1 MPASLSPEQI
11 AQYQH
16 DGYLFPVDCLTP
28 DEVRHFRSRLEEF
41 EQAQG
46 DTFGRLPDLVR
57 SKSHLLFTWMDE
69 LVRHPKVLDAVES
82 IIGPNILLYHLTSWL
97 KEPHETTHVSWHQDG
112 TYFGLE
118 PAEQITAWIALTNST
133 PEMGCIKLL
142 PGTHAIG
149 QKPHDDTAVPG
160 NLLSRGQTIRHRL
173 DYDDYVMMPL
183 KAGQVSL
190 HHTHLVHCSEP
201 NRTDRRRI
209 GIGVS
214 YIPTHCRLANEG
226 ARVTA
231 ALYEAATTTE
241 ILISSRSRRAT
252 SMRDRGPHMPRRWS
266 GSSNRTACL
275 RHGAGPATSA
285 SEDQAGSLMWVAR
298 IRRSDSGSLIV
309 AGATPFRKS
318 WYS

>member
-1 MPASLSPEQI
+1 MPGSLSSEYVV
-11 AQYQH
+11 QYQR
-16 DGYLFPVDCLTP
+16 DGYLFPLDCLTP
-28 DEVRHFRSRLEEF
+28 DEARYYRLRLEEF
-41 EQAQG
+41 ERAQG

-97 KEPHETTHVSWHQDG
+97 KEPHETSHVSWHQDG

-118 PAEQITAWIALTNST
+118 PAEQITAWIALTDST

-142 PGTHAIG
+142 PGTHVIG
-149 QKPHDDTAVPG
+149 QKPHDDTSVPG

-173 DYDDYVMMPL
+173 DYDNFVLMPL
-183 KAGQVSL
+183 KAGQISL

-201 NRTDRRRI
+201 NRTDQRRI

-214 YIPTHCRLANEG
+214 YIPTHCRLVNEG

-231 ALYEAATTTE
+231 ALVRGRDDYGNFDLEPRPAGDFDPASRAAHTAAVE
-241 ILISSRSRRAT
+241 RFFE
-252 SMRDRGPHMPRRWS
+252 
-266 GSSNRTACL
+266 SNRLLA
-275 RHGAGPATSA
+275 
-285 SEDQAGSLMWVAR
+285 AR
-298 IRRSDSGSLIV
+298 RRTGNVGI
-309 AGATPFRKS
+309 
-318 WYS
+318 